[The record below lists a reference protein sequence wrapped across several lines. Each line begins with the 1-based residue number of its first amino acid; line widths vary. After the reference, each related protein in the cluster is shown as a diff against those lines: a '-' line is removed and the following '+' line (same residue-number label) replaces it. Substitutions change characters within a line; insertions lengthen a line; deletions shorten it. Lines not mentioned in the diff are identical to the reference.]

1 MVASIENNNADRQ
14 DRCASHYD
22 CHQFS
27 KINTVSKSP
36 NTSKGL
42 EKDLRGEPESITNQ
56 STRDNFEETR
66 DDVESVHAIPEGNL
80 APKSS
85 FERLYCLSEKR
96 QIEGKKIR
104 NDIQNKKHSDAFAEE
119 IDSALSRPAKSCSTQ
134 KNSEVCEWLYRLS
147 FERQMDGKKKRQSIE
162 EKLTKRPVTR
172 NRPKVPIKFDVNGIV
187 DLPKSMP
194 FDLSKLDDSPIVHRL
209 THCSHSAKMKEEGRK
224 KKESVEAV
232 LKSRH
237 PEPKTY
243 PKLPPSM
250 HSHYYEKS
258 VKYAKEREER
268 IHSLIQERDEKKKM
282 QLEHQRKLKAE
293 RERKRREMYGATIA
307 QRG

>member
-1 MVASIENNNADRQ
+1 MVASIEHINADRQ
-14 DRCASHYD
+14 DRCGTQYD

-42 EKDLRGEPESITNQ
+42 EKDLRGEPESITHHR
-56 STRDNFEETR
+56 TRDNFEETR
-66 DDVESVHAIPEGNL
+66 DDVDIPEGNL

-104 NDIQNKKHSDAFAEE
+104 NDIQNKKHSDAFDDE
-119 IDSALSRPAKSCSTQ
+119 INSALSRPSKSCSTQ

-147 FERQMDGKKKRQSIE
+147 FERQMYGKKKRQSIE

-194 FDLSKLDDSPIVHRL
+194 FDLSKADESPIVHRL
-209 THCSHSAKMKEEGRK
+209 TNCSHSAKMKEEGRK

-250 HSHYYEKS
+250 HSHYYKKS
-258 VKYAKEREER
+258 VKYAKERGER
-268 IHSLIQERDEKKKM
+268 INSLIQERDEKKKL

-293 RERKRREMYGATIA
+293 RERKRRELYGITTT
-307 QRG
+307 QWG